1 MSKRAAAA
9 PARPTRSGAVSPTR
23 ATVINVLSGAAVE
36 PALISAAAIFDE
48 RTGSNVKITFA
59 TTPEIRRRVSAGE
72 TPDVLVAPPT
82 ALDEL
87 AKSGTIDGTERVAL
101 GRVGIGVVVR
111 DGAPKLDVSTTAALE
126 RAVLD
131 ADSVIYNRASSGL
144 YVEGL
149 LQRLGLAELIQ
160 AKTKR
165 YMGTDMIEPLI
176 NGKGKE
182 IGFMPLVQ
190 ILNFRGRGLQLVGP
204 LPADIQNYTTYAAAP
219 APKSEGG
226 LAFVRFLGTAEAK
239 GIFAGVGID

>member
-1 MSKRAAAA
+1 MPKRAPAAMQ
-9 PARPTRSGAVSPTR
+9 
-23 ATVINVLSGAAVE
+23 IDVLSGAAVE
-36 PALISAAAIFDE
+36 PALISAAAIFGE
-48 RTGSNVKITFA
+48 RTGIDVKITFA
-59 TTPEIRRRVSAGE
+59 TTPEIRRRVGAGE
-72 TPDVLVAPPT
+72 RPDVVIAPPA

-87 AKSGTIDGTERVAL
+87 ARSETVDGTGRVSL

-111 DGAPKLDVSTTAALE
+111 DGAPTPDVSTTGALE
-126 RAVLD
+126 RAVLE

-149 LQRLGLAELIQ
+149 LQRLGLAERIA

-165 YMGTDMIEPLI
+165 YIGTDMIEPLI

-190 ILNFRGRGLQLVGP
+190 ILNFRGRGLQLAGP

-226 LAFVRFLGTAEAK
+226 LAFVRFLAAPEAK
-239 GIFAGVGID
+239 AIFAGVGIA